1 MSAITVE
8 NLGKRFFLKHEVQR
22 SLKSTI
28 LSVFR
33 GRGLKEEFWALR
45 GVNFT
50 VEPGQTLGIIG
61 ANGAG
66 KSTLLSLL
74 AGTMK
79 PTEGTVTVK
88 GKVSSLLELGAG
100 FHPDLTGRENIYL
113 NGAILGLSKEEIT
126 SRFDRIVSFAE
137 LEEFIDTPVK
147 HYSSGMYVRLGF
159 AVAVEVDPDILLI
172 DEVLAVGDET
182 FRKKCLAKIDSFR
195 KQGKTLLI
203 VSHDLET
210 VKKISEQALLLDEG
224 SLLEIGQPRNVVD
237 KYIDLGIHKQ
247 EQLEVKEWGN
257 RDAEIKNIILKD
269 RNGAEKQRFKNGEP
283 IVIQIEYDAYE
294 KIEDPIFG
302 YSLADNDGKL
312 IFGTNTQIA
321 GRKIDC
327 IEGKGSVEL
336 LLDPNILMRGKFY
349 FSFSLH
355 SSDHL
360 VNYHRKENWVHFW
373 MESDEDEIGFV
384 RFPAQWKV

>member
-1 MSAITVE
+1 MSAIAVE

-28 LSVFR
+28 LSAFR
-33 GRGLKEEFWALR
+33 GRSLREEFWALR
-45 GVNFT
+45 NVNFT
-50 VEPGQTLGIIG
+50 VEIGQTLGIIG

-66 KSTLLSLL
+66 KSTLLGLL

-79 PTEGTVTVK
+79 PTEGSVRVQ

-113 NGAILGLSKEEIT
+113 NGAILGLSRDEIAK
-126 SRFDRIVSFAE
+126 RFDRIVAFAE
-137 LEEFIDTPVK
+137 LEDFIDTPVK

-182 FRKKCLAKIDSFR
+182 FRKKCLAKIDSFQ

-224 SLLEIGQPRNVVD
+224 SLLEIGQPRNVID
-237 KYIDLGIHKQ
+237 KYIDLGIYKQ
-247 EQLEVKEWGN
+247 EDLDVKEWGN
-257 RDAEIKNIILKD
+257 RDAEIKDIILLD
-269 RNGAEKQRFKNGEP
+269 INGQEKTRFKNGET
-283 IVIQIEYDAYE
+283 IQVKINYDAY
-294 KIEDPIFG
+294 KRIDKPVFG
-302 YSLADNDGKL
+302 YSIVDNDGKL

-321 GRKIDC
+321 GIDVDY
-327 IEGKGSVEL
+327 IEGKGSVDL
-336 LLDPNILMRGKFY
+336 LLDPNILIRGKFY

-355 SSDHL
+355 SADHL
-360 VNYHRKENWVHFW
+360 TNYHRKENWVHFW
-373 MESDEDEIGFV
+373 METDDDEIGFV
-384 RFPAQWKV
+384 RFPAKWKI